1 MFSEHGAGLALQDK
15 DLERVPSLAD
25 YAAQR
30 NAPSNPTSIA
40 TRVLA
45 PSASAEGA
53 LQCQSDGPAEHVA
66 ALKNG
71 PRQERTSKGTA

>member
-1 MFSEHGAGLALQDK
+1 MFSGHGAGFALQGK
-15 DLERVPSLAD
+15 DLESVLSFAH

-30 NAPSNPTSIA
+30 NALSNPTSIA

-53 LQCQSDGPAEHVA
+53 LQCQSAGSAEHVA
-66 ALKNG
+66 TLKSG
-71 PRQERTSKGTA
+71 LHTHTRDKR